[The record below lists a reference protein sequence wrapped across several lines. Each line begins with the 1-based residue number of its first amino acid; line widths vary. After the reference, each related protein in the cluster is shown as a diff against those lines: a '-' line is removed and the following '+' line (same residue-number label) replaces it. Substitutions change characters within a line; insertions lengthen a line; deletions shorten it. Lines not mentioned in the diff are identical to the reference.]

1 MAIKPGCGRFDAAR
15 RDVVLARNSGRRE
28 DQVGNAI
35 LGAVMARVGRNPQG
49 PGQRNGSLANSSS
62 RTYIGKDSVRGAA
75 IGSVH
80 NYGEIAKADI
90 EPFGKIRRQS
100 DIRDLSGVDVLF
112 GIAQIAYVCLL
123 ERRSR
128 DVVATIRPALLK
140 QRMTFFIGD
149 QRDPS
154 VRASGIGGVVET
166 TVVWTVSVGR
176 AISIDGHASG
186 EKNSTIGIDNREVL
200 LP

>member
-1 MAIKPGCGRFDAAR
+1 MVIAPGRRRPHASR
-15 RDVVLARNSGRRE
+15 RDVVPARTSGRRE

-49 PGQRNGSLANSSS
+49 PGQRDRALANSSS
-62 RTYIGKDSVRGAA
+62 RPHIGKDSVGGAA

-80 NYGEIAKADI
+80 YNGQIAKVNI
-90 EPFGKIRRQS
+90 EPFGKIRGQS

-112 GIAQIAYVCLL
+112 GIAQIADVCLL

-128 DVVATIRPALLK
+128 DVVATIWPALLK

-166 TVVWTVSVGR
+166 TVVWTVSVGS
-176 AISIDGHASG
+176 AIRIDGHACG
-186 EKNSTIGIDNREVL
+186 KKDSTIST
-200 LP
+200 